1 MRPDDLLSVSEL
13 EQRLEQTLANMREE
27 WRVAFVMSQMKH
39 TKTADIA
46 QHLGVS
52 ERSVER
58 FRKKAMAVI
67 ERVLFT

>member
-1 MRPDDLLSVSEL
+1 M
-13 EQRLEQTLANMREE
+13 
-27 WRVAFVMSQMKH
+27 AFVMSQMKH
-39 TKTADIA
+39 AKTSDIA